1 MELVTAEDVAAARS
15 RIGRLA
21 QVTPMEES
29 RAVSELVGHPTLLK
43 CEHLQRTGS
52 FKIRG
57 ATNCIIQLEDEEK
70 AAGVVCASAG
80 NHAQG
85 VALAASRL
93 DVTATVFMPVDA
105 PLPKVE
111 ATRGYGAEVVLHG
124 AGFDDALAAAKA
136 HAAEAGAAFIPP
148 FEHRDII
155 AGQGTVG
162 LEVLEQAPE
171 VRTVVVPIG
180 GGGLI
185 SGMAAAIRGSRPE
198 VRIIG
203 VEAAGAASA
212 VASLAAG
219 HPVTLDE
226 TTTFADGIAVKRP
239 GELTL
244 AHMAA
249 LVEDVVTV
257 SDEAIAR
264 AVLLLVERAKQVVE
278 PSGAAALAALLEGAV
293 EVDGPT
299 VAVLSGGNVDPLLLN
314 RIIQSGLY
322 EEGRYLVVTTRMVD
336 RPGALATLLGIVAD
350 AKANVIAVEHH
361 RLNTRLGVLEVEV
374 VLELE
379 TRGPSHI
386 THLVEVLED
395 AGYPVDA
402 ELPPV
407 AV

>member
-1 MELVTAEDVAAARS
+1 
-15 RIGRLA
+15 
-21 QVTPMEES
+21 MEES